1 MRTLD
6 AIQEKRTRK
15 LPPGWRME
23 KLSALLV
30 ALESGSRPPG
40 GAVGVT
46 SGIPSISAEHMT
58 DRGTFDFSV
67 MRYVP
72 LDHYEGMQRGH
83 IRKGDILIVK
93 DGATTGK
100 TCFVDEDFPLKEAVV
115 NEHVFICRAD
125 AAKVIPRFLF
135 YWLWSP
141 PGLHAIRSSFQGAA
155 IGGINQKFV
164 DAVEVPL
171 APLDQQKQI
180 VASLQSELAA
190 VEQARQ
196 AASERC
202 NSASAMPTAILR
214 DIFGAPQKTPW
225 PQRYLSDVATLLP
238 SKSIASAGDAEVQA
252 ITTACLSEAGFLP
265 EGVKKAR
272 MQSNHAKECVVQAGE
287 VLVARSN
294 TPELVGRVSM
304 YRGEPPGIVASD
316 LTIRVWADERSVLPA
331 FLTAYLSFLYQ
342 SGFWREKAGGA
353 SGSMK
358 KITRS
363 QLLGLE
369 VPVPPLSEQDAVVRR
384 IDEQLPVARTIFESA
399 REELDLINR
408 MPAALMRT
416 VFNGMR

>member
-1 MRTLD
+1 MTTLE
-6 AIQEKRTRK
+6 AIQEKRSCK
-15 LPPGWRME
+15 LPLGWRME
-23 KLSALLV
+23 RLSALLV

-40 GAVGVT
+40 GAVGVI

-58 DRGTFDFSV
+58 DRGVFDFSV

-72 LDHYEGMQRGH
+72 QDHYEEMQRGH
-83 IRKGDILIVK
+83 IRTEDILVVK

-100 TCFVDEDFPLKEAVV
+100 TCFVDEDFPFKEAVV

-125 AAKVIPRFLF
+125 TTKVIPRFLF

-155 IGGINQKFV
+155 IGGINQKFADV
-164 DAVEVPL
+164 VEVPV
-171 APLDQQKQI
+171 APIDQQKQI
-180 VASLQSELAA
+180 VASLRSELVA
-190 VEQARQ
+190 VERARQ
-196 AASERC
+196 AAAERC
-202 NSASAMPTAILR
+202 DSASAMPTAILR
-214 DIFGAPQKTPW
+214 DIFGVPQKTPW

-238 SKSIASAGDAEVQA
+238 SKSIASAGETEVQA
-252 ITTACLSEAGFLP
+252 ITTACLSEAGFLA

-272 MQSNHAKECVVQAGE
+272 MQSDHAKECVVRAGE

-304 YRGEPPGIVASD
+304 YRGEPPAIVASD
-316 LTIRVWADERSVLPA
+316 LTIRVWVDNSIIHPA

-363 QLLGLE
+363 QLLGIE

-384 IDEQLPVARTIFESA
+384 IDEQLPVVRTILESA
-399 REELDLINR
+399 REELDLIDS

-416 VFNGMR
+416 VFNGTR